1 MRSTLAV
8 LIAFGV
14 APLAAQEVGV
24 VRAAADA
31 VPYSPIRVGQSYAAG
46 FLTELRLLPYG
57 QVLGAVTPPQIRSA
71 AGGAVISV
79 GATIAIRPPAGA
91 SYAKGDTVVLAVRHP
106 GPKGWGDVITP
117 TGLARVRGADG
128 NQTLAELLA
137 IYGPIRDGQ
146 VTLPLEPVSNPGQ
159 VQPVKSTGP
168 RATMIGSREP
178 RELFQ
183 PGNVIFIDAGR
194 AAGMRLGDFV
204 EVRRAAAHRLNAPDQ
219 VDELMATGQVVAVN
233 EKHSS
238 VTLVRIVSP
247 DIPAGT
253 PVVRVATLPN

>member
-1 MRSTLAV
+1 MRSTFAV

-14 APLAAQEVGV
+14 APLAAQEGIG
-24 VRAAADA
+24 RAAADA
-31 VPYSPIRVGQSYAAG
+31 VPYAPIRVGQSYAAG
-46 FLTELRLLPYG
+46 FLSELRLLPYG
-57 QVLGAVTPPQIRSA
+57 RVLGAVTPPQIRSA
-71 AGGAVISV
+71 AGGAVIAL
-79 GATIAIRPPAGA
+79 GATIAIAPPVGA
-91 SYAKGDTVVLAVRHP
+91 SYAKGDTVVLAVRRP

-117 TGLARVRGADG
+117 TGLARVQGADG

-159 VQPVKSTGP
+159 VQPVKISGP
-168 RATMIGSREP
+168 SATMIAPREP
-178 RELFQ
+178 RELLQ

-219 VDELMATGQVVAVN
+219 VVELMATGQVVAVN

-238 VTLVRIVSP
+238 VALIRIVSP
-247 DIPAGT
+247 DIAAGT